1 MCMTT
6 TRQLREARKLLARF
20 NIRMTIT
27 AWDQEYRV
35 AFRDAPASRAEA
47 SAYYTDD
54 LGDAIAT
61 ALLMD
66 AEGWQ
71 A

>member
-1 MCMTT
+1 
-6 TRQLREARKLLARF
+6 
-20 NIRMTIT
+20 MTIT